1 MALYRINLFSLYDEL
16 RAADPGL
23 LYLFYADDAVFDSSS
38 GRSAKLLNLLM
49 KRGPEQ
55 GYFPE
60 LSKYFFISDTPGKE
74 EGARRKFAA

>member
-1 MALYRINLFSLYDEL
+1 MALYRITLFPLSDEL

-23 LYLFYADDAVFDSSS
+23 LYLFHADDAAFESSA
-38 GRSAKLLNLLM
+38 GQSAKLLNLLM

-60 LSKYFFISDTPGKE
+60 LSKYFFISGKPGQE
-74 EGARRKFAA
+74 EGTRWQFAA